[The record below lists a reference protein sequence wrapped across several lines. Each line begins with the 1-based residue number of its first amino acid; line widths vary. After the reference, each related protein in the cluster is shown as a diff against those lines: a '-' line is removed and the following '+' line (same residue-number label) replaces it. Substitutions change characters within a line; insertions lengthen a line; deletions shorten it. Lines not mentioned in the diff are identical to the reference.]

1 VRPRAPVS
9 NTAFFARSAINTLAN
24 CP

>member
-1 VRPRAPVS
+1 VRSRAPVS
-9 NTAFFARSAINTLAN
+9 NTAFFPLFAINTLAD